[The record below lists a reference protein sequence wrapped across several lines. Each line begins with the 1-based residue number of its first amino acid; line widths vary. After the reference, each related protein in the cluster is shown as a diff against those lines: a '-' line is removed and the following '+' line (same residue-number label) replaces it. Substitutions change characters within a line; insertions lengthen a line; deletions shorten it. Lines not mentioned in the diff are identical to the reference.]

1 MRDGHMQIEVPN
13 ADIVDKTSILMIK
26 LERVRDAQK
35 LENIKKELESILPSC
50 LKIMSLHDD
59 LFKELKSVNEKLWDI
74 EDEIRQKE
82 AHKSFDDKFI
92 SLARAVYLTNDR
104 RSKIKQAISLQSG
117 SRLQEE
123 KFYKQYY

>member
-1 MRDGHMQIEVPN
+1 MQIEVPN

-50 LKIMSLHDD
+50 LKIMSLDDD

-74 EDEIRQKE
+74 EDDIRQKE
-82 AHKSFDDKFI
+82 AYKSFDDKSI

-104 RSKIKQAISLQSG
+104 RSKIKQTINIKSD

-123 KFYKQYY
+123 KFYSVKS

>member
-1 MRDGHMQIEVPN
+1 MQIEVPN

-50 LKIMSLHDD
+50 LKIMSLDDD
-59 LFKELKSVNEKLWDI
+59 LFKELKSVNEKIWDI

-82 AHKSFDDKFI
+82 FHKSFDDKFI

-123 KFYKQYY
+123 KFYKYKY

>member
-1 MRDGHMQIEVPN
+1 MQIEVPN

-26 LERVRDAQK
+26 LERMSNAQK

-50 LKIMSLHDD
+50 LKIMSLDDD

-74 EDEIRQKE
+74 EDDIRQKE
-82 AHKSFDDKFI
+82 AYKSFDDKFI

-123 KFYKQYY
+123 KSYKQYHQYF